1 MKLEIL
7 GSGGSVTTPRPLC
20 TCPICIQ
27 ARERGREYTRLG
39 PSVFLHGPDFL
50 FDTPEEIS
58 VQLNRSRIDRISAC
72 FYSHWHPDH
81 TAGRRVF
88 EMNTDFAN
96 LRRTLR
102 TTDVYLPRQ
111 VAATFEQ
118 SPGLMDHMKFMES
131 LGLISLSLIRNDE
144 SVSICGASITPI
156 QLTQPYAFGY
166 DVEYEG
172 KRVLLI
178 MDELKGWSP
187 NEIQRSVNY
196 DLVYLPFGVFDYNPI
211 EGARKVPPDYAL
223 LDDEATI
230 EETLSVLKKLNSKR
244 FILSHIEEPDG
255 ISIELGGQ
263 LGKFYS
269 RETGKTIV
277 LAEDTMNIE
286 I

>member
-7 GSGGSVTTPRPLC
+7 GSGGSIPTPRPLC
-20 TCPICIQ
+20 ACPICVQ
-27 ARERGREYTRLG
+27 ARDRGREYTRFG

-58 VQLNRSRIDRISAC
+58 VQLNRSRIDHISAC

-81 TAGRRVF
+81 TAGGRVF

-111 VAATFEQ
+111 VAASFEE
-118 SPGLMDHMKFMES
+118 SLGLMDHMKFMES
-131 LGLISLSLIRNDE
+131 LGLISVSVIRNDE

-156 QLTQPYAFGY
+156 QLARPFAFGY

-178 MDELKGWSP
+178 MDELKWWSL
-187 NEIQRSVNY
+187 NEAQRSVYY
-196 DLVYLPFGVFDYNPI
+196 DLVYLPFGVFDYDPI
-211 EGARKVPPDYAL
+211 AETRKVPPDYAL
-223 LDDEATI
+223 LKDEATV
-230 EETLSVLKKLNSKR
+230 EETLAVLKQLNSKR

-269 RETGKTIV
+269 RQTGVTVV